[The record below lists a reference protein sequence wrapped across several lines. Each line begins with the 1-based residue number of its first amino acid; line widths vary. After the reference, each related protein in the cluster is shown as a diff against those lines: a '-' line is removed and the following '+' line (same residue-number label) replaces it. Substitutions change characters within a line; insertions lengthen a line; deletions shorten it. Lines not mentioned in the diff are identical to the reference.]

1 MSRSILVVESDF
13 DALGSLASK
22 LRARGLDVAI
32 ADNMASALERARS
45 KPPEAAIV
53 AAELLSDGSFRAKF
67 AADPV
72 LSRVMIFALHS
83 TLPERELRADELDG
97 NELEDIARRMHALP
111 LRASAAVA
119 EGGDVRGNLQ
129 QIGIL
134 DLLQLLSMN
143 RRSGSLQVT
152 TQAGAGEVR
161 LADGEV
167 VDAVY
172 RRLEGEKAL
181 YRLLGETEGVFSFA
195 SGAAH
200 SLRRIVLPTRTLL
213 LEGMRH
219 IDETKRQR
227 DALDSESDAFLAIVP
242 PDTATR
248 EAAQRVLEVLLAPR
262 TLAELLDEVPLADLD
277 VLEALT
283 ELLALGQIRRIS
295 AGAARVELAD
305 AERLTVLAALA
316 KRAARAGFRAPVRVA
331 LAASQQRLATLT
343 HAVSRIADA
352 IIPTEMVPSAPI
364 PHALAT
370 LRLADGGELGV
381 VGLPLVEAYAPLWAL
396 VLPSCAAVA
405 RLEPAV
411 PDVLEIACSNAGV
424 AVVDAAAL
432 LPEGEEGDPEQVA
445 SLLRSLL
452 ERATGG

>member
-1 MSRSILVVESDF
+1 MARAILVVESDF
-13 DALGSLASK
+13 DALGALASK
-22 LRARGLDVAI
+22 LRIRGLEVSI
-32 ADNMASALERARS
+32 ADGLASAVDRARAVA
-45 KPPEAAIV
+45 PEAMLV
-53 AAELLSDGSFRAKF
+53 AADILADGTLRAKF
-67 AADPV
+67 AADPA
-72 LSRVMIFALHS
+72 LSRIKIF
-83 TLPERELRADELDG
+83 TLFDKPPGRTLNASELDA
-97 NELEDIARRMHALP
+97 NDWEDIARRMHALP
-111 LRASAAVA
+111 ARTGPSVA
-119 EGGDVRGNLQ
+119 ESGDVRGNLQ

-143 RRSGSLQVT
+143 RRSGSLSVT

-161 LADGEV
+161 LADGEI

-195 SGAAH
+195 SGAPH
-200 SLRRIVLPTRTLL
+200 SLRRIVLPTRALL
-213 LEGMRH
+213 LEGTRQ
-219 IDETKRQR
+219 IDETRRCR

-242 PDTATR
+242 PETAQR
-248 EAAQRVLEVLLAPR
+248 EAEQRVLEVLLAPR
-262 TLAELLDEVPLADLD
+262 TLAELLDEVPLADLE

-283 ELLALGQIRRIS
+283 ELLGTGQIRRIA

-316 KRAARAGFRAPVRVA
+316 KRVARAGFRAPVRVA

-352 IIPTEMVPSAPI
+352 VAPTEMVPSAPI

-405 RLEPAV
+405 RLESGV
-411 PDVLEIACSNAGV
+411 PDILENACNNAGV
-424 AVVDAAAL
+424 TIMDASAL
-432 LPEGEEGDPEQVA
+432 LRDGDEGDPELVA
-445 SLLRSLL
+445 SLLRTLL
-452 ERATGG
+452 ERAAGN

>member
-13 DALGSLASK
+13 DALGALASK
-22 LRARGLDVAI
+22 LRARGLEVAI
-32 ADNMASALERARS
+32 ADNIASAVERARTTR
-45 KPPEAAIV
+45 PEALIV
-53 AAELLSDGSFRAKF
+53 AAELLADGSFRAKF
-67 AADPV
+67 SADPL
-72 LSRVMIFALHS
+72 LSRVMIFTLFG
-83 TLPERELRADELDG
+83 TLPDRELRADELDG
-97 NELEDIARRMHALP
+97 KEFEDIVRRMHALP
-111 LRASAAVA
+111 VRANAAVA
-119 EGGDVRGNLQ
+119 ESGDVRGNLQ

-161 LADGEV
+161 LADGEI

-195 SGAAH
+195 SGTAH

-219 IDETKRQR
+219 IDETKRRR
-227 DALDSESDAFLAIVP
+227 DALDSESEAFLAIVP
-242 PDTATR
+242 PETGTR
-248 EAAQRVLEVLLAPR
+248 EAAQRVLEVLLSPR
-262 TLAELLDEVPLADLD
+262 TLVELLDEVPLADLE
-277 VLEALT
+277 VLEALS
-283 ELLALGQIRRIS
+283 ELLDLGQIRRIA

-316 KRAARAGFRAPVRVA
+316 KRATRAGFRAPVRVA
-331 LAASQQRLATLT
+331 IAASQQRLATLT

-405 RLEPAV
+405 RLEHDV
-411 PDVLEIACSNAGV
+411 PEVLEIACSNAGV
-424 AVVDAAAL
+424 AVVDAASL

-452 ERATGG
+452 ERAAGG

>member
-1 MSRSILVVESDF
+1 MARSVLVVEPDF
-13 DALGSLASK
+13 DALGALASR
-22 LRARGLDVAI
+22 LRARGLEVAI
-32 ADNMASALERARS
+32 ADSVGSALDKARVA
-45 KPPEAAIV
+45 PPEAVIV
-53 AAELLSDGSFRAKF
+53 AAAILEDGGLRAKF
-67 AADPV
+67 AQDPA
-72 LSRVMIFALHS
+72 LSGAVIFTLFNRHPDRDLRV
-83 TLPERELRADELDG
+83 DELDAS
-97 NELEDIARRMHALP
+97 DVDDMARRVHALRVRP
-111 LRASAAVA
+111 AVA
-119 EGGDVRGNLQ
+119 ESGDLRGNLQ

-143 RRSGSLQVT
+143 RRSGSLSVT

-161 LADGEV
+161 VADGEI

-181 YRLLGETEGVFSFA
+181 FRLLGETEGVFSFA
-195 SGAAH
+195 SGTAH
-200 SLRRIVLPTRTLL
+200 SLRRIVLPTRSLL

-219 IDETKRQR
+219 IDETKRR
-227 DALDSESDAFLAIVP
+227 REALNSESEAFLAIVP
-242 PDTATR
+242 PDAATR
-248 EAAQRVLEVLLAPR
+248 EAPQRVLEVLHAPR
-262 TLAELLDEVPLADLD
+262 TLSELLDEVPLADLD

-283 ELLALGQIRRIS
+283 ELLNSGQIRRIA

-316 KRAARAGFRAPVRVA
+316 KRAARAGFRGPVRVGI
-331 LAASQQRLATLT
+331 AASQQRLATLT

-352 IIPTEMVPSAPI
+352 MLPTEAVPSAPI

-370 LRLADGGELGV
+370 LRLADGGELNV

-405 RLEPAV
+405 RLEPGV
-411 PDVLEIACSNAGV
+411 PDVLESACAHAGV

-432 LPEGEEGDPEQVA
+432 LPVGEEGDPERVA
-445 SLLRSLL
+445 SLLRLLL
-452 ERATGG
+452 ERAAGG

>member
-1 MSRSILVVESDF
+1 MARSVLVVESDF
-13 DALGSLASK
+13 DALGALASK
-22 LRARGLDVAI
+22 LRARGLEVAI
-32 ADNMASALERARS
+32 ADNMASAVERARS
-45 KPPEAAIV
+45 ALPEAVIV
-53 AAELLSDGSFRAKF
+53 AAELLADGSFRAKF
-67 AADPV
+67 LADPL
-72 LSRVMIFALHS
+72 LSRAVIFTLHGAL
-83 TLPERELRADELDG
+83 PKRDLRADELDG
-97 NELEDIARRMHALP
+97 NEFEDIARRMHALP
-111 LRASAAVA
+111 VRASAAVA
-119 EGGDVRGNLQ
+119 ESGDVRGNLQ

-161 LADGEV
+161 LADGEI

-219 IDETKRQR
+219 IDETKRRR
-227 DALDSESDAFLAIVP
+227 DALDSESEAFLAIVP
-242 PDTATR
+242 PETAKR

-262 TLAELLDEVPLADLD
+262 TLAELLDEVPLADLE

-283 ELLALGQIRRIS
+283 ELLDLGQIRRIS

-331 LAASQQRLATLT
+331 IAASQQRLATLT

-452 ERATGG
+452 ERAAGG